1 MIQLVLYLKSPQANY
16 QAVSR
21 VAFPSGSS
29 GGDTPKYIQVIHRIQ
44 VHAVVM
50 D

>member
-1 MIQLVLYLKSPQANY
+1 MIQLVLYLKSPKANY

-29 GGDTPKYIQVIHRIQ
+29 GGDTPKFMQVVYRIQ
-44 VHAVVM
+44 VHTVVM